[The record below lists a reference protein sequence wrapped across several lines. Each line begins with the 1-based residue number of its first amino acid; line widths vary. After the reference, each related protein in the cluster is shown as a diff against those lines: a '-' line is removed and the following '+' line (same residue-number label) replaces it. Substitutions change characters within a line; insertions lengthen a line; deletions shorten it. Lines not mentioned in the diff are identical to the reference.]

1 MVAVFLRYI
10 YVAFA
15 SPVMQSYF
23 NQYSYQTLIIMG
35 LGAYLVLLLLKVLF
49 AAILFQFASKAKD
62 IVWFFGEKRATD
74 ELRKDIEKLTTM
86 QRFTVYNGRI
96 L

>member
-1 MVAVFLRYI
+1 
-10 YVAFA
+10 
-15 SPVMQSYF
+15 
-23 NQYSYQTLIIMG
+23 MG

-62 IVWFFGEKRATD
+62 IVWFFGEKRVTD